1 MSEKGMR
8 RMNDR
13 RGFRRMQ
20 KQKKA
25 VSPVVATLIL
35 ILIAVAAAAALYLWL
50 VSWQTGVTNGVG
62 SPGAQY
68 TVSIGGSTS
77 VYPFDS
83 YAVTQFEQNNSDV
96 VVSNNQGG
104 SGAGM
109 LSVCANN
116 VDIGTAS
123 SLETVTQLE
132 EPIASGGY
140 GCQSFPTPTITTVAY
155 DAVDVIVATANTH
168 GLANVGADTLLTIYI
183 ANGGGIGAFTGSAPH
198 GYTFPQANGVSYGAT
213 VTTGIVWD
221 QIPACVTGTAACGG
235 AGNPAE
241 APTTAAPAGANTGTV
256 MAACPSGVDICTPVA
271 DTSPCGFTVCAGPF
285 GASTPTVISGTATDA
300 VQQWGRADTSGTE
313 QSFTARILGLGDSAG
328 TAAGLGFS
336 GCSPDGQLAS
346 CGINPPTAQ
355 LGNGNPAVISGV
367 AAHPDAIGFASDG
380 LARASGSGVTF
391 LGFESVG
398 QTSAVTPTTGSSGT
412 IANGIL
418 SAGAV
423 TAQYQGWRPFEY
435 VTLGTPTGET
445 ERFIQFVLDPANN
458 QAFATESAEVSIYS
472 I

>member
-1 MSEKGMR
+1 
-8 RMNDR
+8 MNDR

-62 SPGAQY
+62 SPGAQA
-68 TVSIGGSTS
+68 TLTIGGSTS

-83 YAVTQFEQNNSDV
+83 LAVTQFEQNNTDV
-96 VVSNNQGG
+96 AISNNQGG

-109 LSVCANN
+109 LSVCAGH

-123 SLETVTQLE
+123 ALETVTQLE

-155 DAVDVIVATANTH
+155 DAVDVIVPTANTH
-168 GLANVGADTLLTIYI
+168 GLISVSADTLLTIYE
-183 ANGGGIGAFTGSAPH
+183 ANGGGHAAFTGSAPG
-198 GYTFPQANGVSYGAT
+198 GYTFPQTDGAAA
-213 VTTGIVWD
+213 TGITGTVSWN
-221 QIPACVTGTAACGG
+221 QIPACVPQVGTTTCAGVAETVLTVGGGGAAC
-235 AGNPAE
+235 AGFPN
-241 APTTAAPAGANTGTV
+241 
-256 MAACPSGVDICTPVA
+256 DICSTT
-271 DTSPCGFTVCAGPF
+271 TSPCGWSVCAG
-285 GASTPTVISGTATDA
+285 GANNLI
-300 VQQWGRADTSGTE
+300 QQWGRSDSSGTE
-313 QSFTARILGLGDSAG
+313 QSFTARILGIGDAAG
-328 TAAGLGFS
+328 TTAGLGFS

-346 CGINPPTAQ
+346 CGINPSH

-367 AAHPDAIGFASDG
+367 AGSPDAIGFASDG
-380 LARASGSGVTF
+380 LARATGSGVTF
-391 LGFESVG
+391 VALGAVG
-398 QTSAVTPTTGSSGT
+398 QLASGAVTPTTGSSGT
-412 IANGIL
+412 IADGIL
-418 SAGAV
+418 GAS
-423 TAQYQGWRPFEY
+423 TAANQYQGWRPFEF

-445 ERFIQFVLDPANN
+445 EQFLQFVLDPANN
-458 QAFATESAEVSIYS
+458 QNFATESAEVSVYS